1 MIFTSQLGTKPSY
14 LTPPLAPLTPLSHT
28 KAKSPR
34 PNGGPEKGGGEETG
48 TIQWDREREK
58 VRDGEQRGSIRTVR
72 QGKEETVCKSNGAGS
87 VDGGGVESKR
97 VREGGE

>member
-34 PNGGPEKGGGEETG
+34 LKGPGERGDEIDRIQG
-48 TIQWDREREK
+48 TERKK
-58 VRDGEQRGSIRTVR
+58 VRDGKKKNSERR
-72 QGKEETVCKSNGAGS
+72 
-87 VDGGGVESKR
+87 
-97 VREGGE
+97 